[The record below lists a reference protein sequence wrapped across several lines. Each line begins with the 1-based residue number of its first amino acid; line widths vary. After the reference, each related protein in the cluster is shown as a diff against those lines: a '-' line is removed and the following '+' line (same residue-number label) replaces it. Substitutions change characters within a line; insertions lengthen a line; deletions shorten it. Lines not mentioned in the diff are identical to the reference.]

1 MLSRLLAL
9 ATRAPRATLGVLV
22 AVAISGGIAGVLVPV
37 DGRLDRLAPSGSPA
51 QRAGEEERASFGGDA
66 ALIVIRGDMVKTF
79 MSEADRLRVV
89 GLEGCLGG
97 QVAKDA
103 KKGPCARIRDL
114 EAVQS
119 VDGPGTYVNSAIAQ
133 IGQTVDDKTAAVVET
148 STAAQ
153 TAAEK
158 QAIKDGKSK
167 AEAKK
172 IGEAAKSYVVFQS
185 YAQLGEL
192 AQSMGLNGLADDVS
206 LRNDQLAKRILF
218 AKGEDGRYGPKRR
231 LAAVLPNR
239 ETAVIQVRLRGDLSA
254 GQRAEITDALQD
266 AMLAKPFGLSLTG
279 ATLEF
284 TGLAPATQTLSDA
297 IRRSALALGAAALMV
312 MAVVLL
318 LARRLRRRLLP
329 VLVAASV
336 LGFAL
341 LALAIPQGALS
352 LAVVVAL
359 PVLVG
364 LAVDQAVQA
373 QLRLERRLHADA
385 LRTLVIAGS
394 AAAASTLALL
404 ASPFDT
410 VRTVSVALSAAIV
423 VSIFVAAAASAA
435 AISLSRRKRDA
446 AADSAPTGVDDPS
459 TASARAS
466 LLAAV
471 HEADEMVA
479 TSGPVRGAGRAAR
492 AVTGWVASRTSPRV
506 ALVVL
511 IVGFGVAV
519 AGAVIGSKTPVET
532 SLAAL
537 VPPDSSGA
545 RQLERLRVQTG
556 ASSAV
561 SLVVKTK
568 NVGSPD
574 LWRYLVA
581 AQRQVAGGGD
591 GRCDGRSL
599 CNPLPLDELFGTKA
613 TGPLPTDE
621 QIETA
626 LSILPPALSRSLID
640 ADRGVIALPFGIG
653 SLDGKVQRDYV
664 ARLDRIA
671 AAAPS
676 GADAAV
682 AGLPAV
688 VAASAG
694 ALESPERRLVLAAL
708 AILLPGI
715 VLMIALRAPR
725 RAVVALV
732 PPLMA
737 LGWSEL
743 AMWALSVPRTPLTAA
758 LGVLVAAVAVEFS
771 VLLGERYAALRRV
784 GVARERA
791 ITSTL
796 RETGGAVAIS
806 AGATIAGFGVL
817 GIATIP
823 VISQFGITT
832 AIDLALVLLALV
844 VVGPATWVIAD
855 RTPDASTAPA
865 APRPR
870 GRELQAR

>member
-9 ATRAPRATLGVLV
+9 ATRAPRLTLGFLV
-22 AVAISGGIAGVLVPV
+22 AVAIAGGIAGVLVPV
-37 DGRLDRLAPSGSPA
+37 DGRLDRLAPSGSSA
-51 QRAGEEERASFGGDA
+51 ARAGEEERASFGGDA
-66 ALIVIRGDMVKTF
+66 ALIVIRGDMVKTLT
-79 MSEADRLRVV
+79 SEADRLRVV
-89 GLEGCLGG
+89 GLEGCLAG
-97 QVAKDA
+97 QVPKEAKP
-103 KKGPCARIRDL
+103 GPCTRVRDL
-114 EAVQS
+114 KAVQS
-119 VDGPGTYVNSAIAQ
+119 VDGPGTYVNSAIAS
-133 IGQTVDDKTAAVVET
+133 IGQTVDEKTAAVVET

-167 AEAKK
+167 AEATK

-192 AQSMGLNGLADDVS
+192 AQSLGLSGLADDVS
-206 LRNDQLAKRILF
+206 LRNDQLAKQILF
-218 AKGEDGRYGPKRR
+218 AKGDDGKYGPKRR

-239 ETAVIQVRLRGDLSA
+239 ETALIQVRLRGDLTA

-266 AMLAKPFGLSLTG
+266 VMLAKPFGLALTG

-297 IRRSALALGAAALMV
+297 IRRSALALGVAALMV

-404 ASPFDT
+404 ASPFET
-410 VRTVSVALSAAIV
+410 VRTVSIALSAAIV
-423 VSIFVAAAASAA
+423 LSIFVAAAASAA
-435 AISLSRRKRDA
+435 AISLSRRRRDGSSQPTPSKADAPASAASSNSILA
-446 AADSAPTGVDDPS
+446 AA
-459 TASARAS
+459 
-466 LLAAV
+466 
-471 HEADEMVA
+471 HEADEMIA

-492 AVTGWVASRTSPRV
+492 AVTSFVATRTTPRV
-506 ALVVL
+506 AVVVL
-511 IVGFGVAV
+511 LTGLAVAV
-519 AGAVIGSKTPVET
+519 GGALIGSKTPVET
-532 SLAAL
+532 NLTAL

-545 RQLERLRVQTG
+545 RQLERLRQQTG
-556 ASSAV
+556 ASSSV

-568 NVGSPD
+568 EVGSPD

-613 TGPLPTDE
+613 TGPLPTDAQVE
-621 QIETA
+621 RA

-653 SLDGKVQRDYV
+653 TLDGKAQRDLV

-671 AAAPS
+671 AAAPG
-676 GADAAV
+676 GAEAAV

-694 ALESPERRLVLAAL
+694 ALESPDRRIALAAL
-708 AILLPGI
+708 AILLPGL
-715 VLMIALRAPR
+715 VLLVALRSPR
-725 RAVVALV
+725 RAAVALV

-743 AMWALSVPRTPLTAA
+743 AMWALGVPRTPLTAA

-784 GVARERA
+784 GVPRERA

-817 GIATIP
+817 GLATIP
-823 VISQFGITT
+823 VISQFGIAT

-844 VVGPATWVIAD
+844 VVGPATWVLAD
-855 RTPDASTAPA
+855 RDPDQATAPA
-865 APRPR
+865 TPQPR
-870 GRELQAR
+870 GRQLQAR